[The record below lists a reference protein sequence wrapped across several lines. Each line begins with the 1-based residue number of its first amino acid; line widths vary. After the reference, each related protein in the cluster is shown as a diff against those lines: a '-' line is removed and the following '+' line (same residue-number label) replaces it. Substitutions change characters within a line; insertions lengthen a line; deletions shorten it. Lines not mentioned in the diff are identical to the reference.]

1 MIKKNK
7 ILSNRHAIGAFALM
21 CAMGFTHAAYAN
33 APASPFNGFVSFG
46 TGVAL
51 YSNKIESNYT
61 STYYYQGQ
69 GLIHSFPA
77 TITSHNNSTGVLGD
91 LSAGVTYHPNKFI
104 FALVAD
110 ASINSNKATLVYN
123 NTTVSIVNANNVTTV
138 GKDYNGSEKM
148 PYSFGLNIQ
157 PGLFISPNS
166 QLYLTGGVRYGK
178 LNSQLD
184 HEKLTVTGADS
195 AAGNLDGSNRY
206 YNGDLNKWLCGYEV
220 GAGFKSYFSR
230 HWGLKVEYDF
240 IGYQKFNVTSR
251 YAAGSAQNPTGSSIP
266 ATPAH
271 PYTTTNLHYHPY
283 MNEIKIG
290 VTYSFRALDL
300 SSKNYLHP
308 VAWLDRR
315 GLRLPGESAPGAVA

>member
-1 MIKKNK
+1 MIKNIKL
-7 ILSNRHAIGAFALM
+7 LSQRHAISALALM
-21 CAMGFTHAAYAN
+21 CTMGFTHAAYAN
-33 APASPFNGFVSFG
+33 APASPFNGFVGFG

-51 YSNKIESNYT
+51 YSNKIESNYL
-61 STYYYQGQ
+61 S
-69 GLIHSFPA
+69 GLYLEQKVGSLPT

-110 ASINSNKATLVYN
+110 ASINSSKAKLTYN
-123 NTTVSIVNANNVTTV
+123 NTIVGYNTNDPDKPIPTTA
-138 GKDYNGSEKM
+138 GKEYNGSEKM
-148 PYSFGLNIQ
+148 PYSFGLNVQ

-178 LNSQLD
+178 FNSQLD
-184 HEKLTVTGADS
+184 HETLSISGTTKNP
-195 AAGNLDGSNRY
+195 GNLDGSNRY
-206 YNGDLNKWLCGYEV
+206 YNGDLNKWLWGYEV

-230 HWGLKVEYDF
+230 HWGLKVEYNF

-251 YAAGSAQNPTGSSIP
+251 YAAGPTQNPTSGS
-266 ATPAH
+266 TTN
-271 PYTTTNLHYHPY
+271 PYTTTNLQYHPY

>member
-1 MIKKNK
+1 M
-7 ILSNRHAIGAFALM
+7 
-21 CAMGFTHAAYAN
+21 
-33 APASPFNGFVSFG
+33 
-46 TGVAL
+46 
-51 YSNKIESNYT
+51 
-61 STYYYQGQ
+61 
-69 GLIHSFPA
+69 
-77 TITSHNNSTGVLGD
+77 
-91 LSAGVTYHPNKFI
+91 
-104 FALVAD
+104 VAD
-110 ASINSNKATLVYN
+110 ASINSNKAKLVYN
-123 NTTVSIVNANNVTTV
+123 NTTIAADSNGHPTGTV
-138 GKDYNGSEKM
+138 GKEYNGSEKM
-148 PYSFGLNIQ
+148 PYSFGLNVQ

-178 LNSQLD
+178 FNSHLD
-184 HEKLTVTGADS
+184 HETLAIINMATAK
-195 AAGNLDGSNRY
+195 GNLDGSNRY
-206 YNGDLNKWLCGYEV
+206 YNGDLNKWLWGYEV

-251 YAAGSAQNPTGSSIP
+251 YAGGAAQNPTDP
-266 ATPAH
+266 TQNTPH